1 MQFNY
6 LMRKVP
12 KSASIIK
19 NISNM
24 NELTTTSGNPPV
36 NVYDRINDPVSAT
49 AQLGEWIASS
59 GMFGCTK
66 VEQGHILALQ
76 CLAERKSP
84 FDIKR
89 TYHLIQGQISMRA
102 DAMLAGYRQ
111 RGGKVIWKQFDAK
124 AAIATWKYDGNEV
137 EISYTLDDAKQAGL
151 WPAKAGTGWSK
162 DPAAML
168 RARCISKAVRML
180 APEVVMGVYTPEEVS
195 DFIQPEKAPQQAIVR
210 DWDAIAKLEKS
221 FESREAEINALLVAD
236 RRITE
241 GQTFRD
247 LPDESLRR
255 LASKPDLLLAKLP
268 KVVVAQEAEVVE

>member
-1 MQFNY
+1 
-6 LMRKVP
+6 
-12 KSASIIK
+12 
-19 NISNM
+19 M
-24 NELTTTSGNPPV
+24 NELTTTSGVPPV

-102 DAMLAGYRQ
+102 DAMLAGFRQ

-180 APEVVMGVYTPEEVS
+180 SPEVVMGVYTPEEVS
-195 DFIQPEKAPQQAIVR
+195 DFNQPDKAPQQANVR

-221 FESREAEINALLVAD
+221 FESREAEVNAMLVAD
-236 RRITE
+236 KRITE

-247 LPDESLRR
+247 LPDDSLRR
-255 LASKPDLLLAKLP
+255 LASKPDLLLSKLP
-268 KVVVAQEAEVVE
+268 KVVIAQEAEVVE

>member
-1 MQFNY
+1 MQ
-6 LMRKVP
+6 LVP
-12 KSASIIK
+12 
-19 NISNM
+19 
-24 NELTTTSGNPPV
+24 TQTPPPPPAE
-36 NVYDRINDPVSAT
+36 VYDRIGDPIA
-49 AQLGEWIASS
+49 AIEQLGNWICAS

-111 RGGKVIWKQFDAK
+111 RGGKVLWKQFDAK
-124 AAIATWKYDGNEV
+124 AAIAVWKYDGNEV
-137 EISYTLDDAKQAGL
+137 EIGYTLDDAKMAGL

-180 APEVVMGVYTPEEVS
+180 APEVVMGVYTPEEVA
-195 DFIQPEKAPQQAIVR
+195 DFTQPDKAPQQANVR
-210 DWDAIAKLEKS
+210 DYDLIAKLEKS
-221 FESREAEINALLVAD
+221 FEAREAEINALLVSD
-236 RRITE
+236 KRIAA

-247 LPDESLRR
+247 LPDDTLRK
-255 LASKPDLLLAKLP
+255 LANKPDLLLSKLP
-268 KVVVAQEAEVVE
+268 KPVIQEAEVVE

>member
-1 MQFNY
+1 
-6 LMRKVP
+6 
-12 KSASIIK
+12 
-19 NISNM
+19 M
-24 NELTTTSGNPPV
+24 NELTTTSGATPPV

-49 AQLGEWIASS
+49 AQLGEWIAAS

-111 RGGKVIWKQFDAK
+111 RGGKVVWKQFDAK
-124 AAIATWKYDGNEV
+124 AAIGTWRYDGNEIEV
-137 EISYTLDDAKQAGL
+137 GYTLDDAKQAGL
-151 WPAKAGTGWSK
+151 WPAKPNTGWAK

-168 RARCISKAVRML
+168 RARCISKAIRML

-195 DFIQPEKAPQQAIVR
+195 DFNQPEKAAPGANVR

-221 FESREAEINALLVAD
+221 FESREQEVNALLVAD
-236 RRITE
+236 KRIAA

-247 LPDESLRR
+247 LPDDVLRK
-255 LASKPDLLLAKLP
+255 LANKPDLLLAKLP
-268 KVVVAQEAEVVE
+268 KQVVQEAEVVE